1 MAAMISETSRRGLN
15 LLGHG
20 GDLGLAR
27 RLFPEAPEP
36 FIDLSTGINPRSYP
50 MPPIPPEALTRLPEA
65 GTVQR
70 LAELAADAYGAPG
83 ASCVVPAP
91 GSQILLPL
99 VAALVSPG
107 HAGILAPGYAGHA
120 RSAALANHAVVETTT
135 LDELASVNLA
145 LLSNPNNPDGRL
157 VMRQS
162 LLALGAELARRG
174 GLLVVDEAFM
184 DVGPPGASLAGD
196 VEQANIV
203 VLRSFGKFFGLA
215 GLRLGFALTRP
226 DLAADLRTRLGPWAV
241 SGPALTAAS
250 VALAH
255 GLSASAVI
263 PAASAGPDTAQGPSR
278 VRRSAARSGL
288 VSANPSRRPASPKN
302 FPNERRTTI
311 LAFSTSPAK
320 LAPGGPTSINASST
334 TRSPPRRPSSAASAS
349 RDCLMRR
356 RPSGLLGLDSR
367 ARLTLASSSSVA
379 VSITA

>member
-1 MAAMISETSRRGLN
+1 MILESSRRGLN

-20 GDLGLAR
+20 GDLSLAR
-27 RLFPEAPEP
+27 RLFPQAPEP

-50 MPPIPPEALTRLPEA
+50 LPPIPPEAFTRLPEA
-65 GTVQR
+65 SALQR
-70 LAELAADAYGAPG
+70 VAELAADAYGAPG
-83 ASCVVPAP
+83 AACVVPAP

-107 HAGILAPGYAGHA
+107 HAGILAPGFAGHA
-120 RSAALANHAVVETTT
+120 RSAALANHAVVETAT

-145 LLSNPNNPDGRL
+145 VLSNPNNPDGRL

-162 LLALGAELARRG
+162 LLALAAELARRG

-196 VEQANIV
+196 VEHANIV

-250 VALAH
+250 VALADKPWASATRVDLAAAAIRLDQIL
-255 GLSASAVI
+255 LSAGLEIVGGTSLFRLVHTEHA
-263 PAASAGPDTAQGPSR
+263 PQLFDFLGRAGIF
-278 VRRSAARSGL
+278 VRR
-288 VSANPSRRPASPKN
+288 
-302 FPNERRTTI
+302 F
-311 LAFSTSPAK
+311 
-320 LAPGGPTSINASST
+320 
-334 TRSPPRRPSSAASAS
+334 
-349 RDCLMRR
+349 
-356 RPSGLLGLDSR
+356 R
-367 ARLTLASSSSVA
+367 ARPTWLRFGIPGNDEAWNRLRAALES
-379 VSITA
+379 